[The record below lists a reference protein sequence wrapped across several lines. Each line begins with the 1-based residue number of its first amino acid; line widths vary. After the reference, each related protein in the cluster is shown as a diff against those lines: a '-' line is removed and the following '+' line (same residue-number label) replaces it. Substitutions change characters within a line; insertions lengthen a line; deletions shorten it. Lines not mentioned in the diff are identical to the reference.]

1 LAKGKIDFMTNSP
14 NKVQR
19 WLALGLPF
27 PLIVLNA
34 WVALRVFDYFEP
46 LVTVFG
52 LAVLLAFVLNYPVR
66 FLHQG
71 GMQRNRAVVLTFL
84 VALIVLIGVGVTLI
98 PILLEQLSEVLRVLP
113 SWIDSGS
120 TKLERLNQWLEAR
133 NLPIDFSHLTTQLTD
148 RFPDE
153 VQALAEELLTLALDA
168 VNSVSDVLLT
178 TVLTFY
184 LLLDGDRLWNGLFR
198 RLPSRFGVPI
208 QRSLQQ
214 NFQNYFLGQVTLA
227 ALVGTAMTLAFLALR
242 LKFGLLFGL
251 GIGVMTLIPFGDV
264 LSFVLVG
271 LLIAS
276 HDFWL
281 GIKTLG
287 VAVVIDQIIDQ
298 AIAPRLLGSF
308 TGLSPIWV
316 IAVLVI
322 GTKIGGLL
330 GLLIAVPI
338 ASSIKSLLDLS
349 LKSAPEDNGHEFEPS
364 QLNPMQLAP
373 SESDPCP

>member
-1 LAKGKIDFMTNSP
+1 MTDSP
-14 NKVQR
+14 HKVQR

-34 WVALRVFDYFEP
+34 WVALKVFDYFEP

-52 LAVLLAFVLNYPVR
+52 LAVLLAFILNYPVR
-66 FLHQG
+66 FLHQR
-71 GMQRNRAVVLTFL
+71 GMGRNRAVVLTFL
-84 VALIVLIGVGVTLI
+84 VALIVVVGIGVTLI
-98 PILLEQLSEVLRVLP
+98 PILLEQLNDVVKVLP

-120 TKLERLNQWLEAR
+120 TKLERLNQWLATR
-133 NLPIDFSHLTTQLTD
+133 NLPLDFSHLSTQLTD
-148 RFPDE
+148 RLPDE
-153 VQALAEELLTLALDA
+153 VQSIGEELLTLALDT

-178 TVLTFY
+178 AVLTFY

-198 RLPSRFGVPI
+198 RLPARFGVPI

-227 ALVGTAMTLAFLALR
+227 ALVGTAMTLAFSVLR

-264 LSFVLVG
+264 LSFTLVS
-271 LLIAS
+271 LVVAA
-276 HDFWL
+276 HDFGL
-281 GIKTLG
+281 GVRTLV
-287 VAVVIDQIIDQ
+287 VAVVVDQIIDQ

-322 GTKIGGLL
+322 GTKVGGLL

-338 ASSIKSLLDLS
+338 ASSLKSLLDTGFQP
-349 LKSAPEDNGHEFEPS
+349 APDDNGHEFDPAN
-364 QLNPMQLAP
+364 LNPMSLAS
-373 SESDPCP
+373 SETDPCP

>member
-1 LAKGKIDFMTNSP
+1 MTNSP

-34 WVALRVFDYFEP
+34 WAALRVFEYFEP

-52 LAVLLAFVLNYPVR
+52 LAVLLAFILNYPVR
-66 FLHQG
+66 FLHQR
-71 GMQRNRAVVLTFL
+71 GMGRNRAVGLTFL
-84 VALIVLIGVGVTLI
+84 VALIVVIGVGVTLI
-98 PILLEQLSEVLRVLP
+98 PILLEQLSEVIKVLP
-113 SWIDSGS
+113 TWIDSGS
-120 TKLERLNQWLEAR
+120 TKLERLNQWLATR
-133 NLPIDFSHLTTQLTD
+133 NLPLDFSHLATQLTD

-153 VQALAEELLTLALDA
+153 VQALAEELLTLALDT

-178 TVLTFY
+178 GVLTFY
-184 LLLDGDRLWNGLFR
+184 LLLDGDRLWQGLFR
-198 RLPSRFGVPI
+198 RLPSRFGIPI

-227 ALVGTAMTLAFLALR
+227 ALVGTAMTLAFLALG

-264 LSFVLVG
+264 FSFVLVG
-271 LLIAS
+271 LVVAA

-281 GIKTLG
+281 GARTLG
-287 VAVVIDQIIDQ
+287 VAIVVDQVIDQG
-298 AIAPRLLGSF
+298 IAPRLLGSF
-308 TGLSPIWV
+308 TGLSPIWI

-322 GTKIGGLL
+322 GTKVGGLL

-338 ASSIKSLLDLS
+338 ASSVKSLLEIGFQA
-349 LKSAPEDNGHEFEPS
+349 APEDNNLELDENGSVLH
-364 QLNPMQLAP
+364 LATQEA
-373 SESDPCP
+373 ESAK

>member
-1 LAKGKIDFMTNSP
+1 MTKSP
-14 NKVQR
+14 SKVQR

-34 WVALRVFDYFEP
+34 WVALQVFDYFEP

-52 LAVLLAFVLNYPVR
+52 LGVLLAFILNYPVR
-66 FLHQG
+66 FLHQR
-71 GMQRNRAVVLTFL
+71 GMERNRAVFLTFL
-84 VALIVLIGVGVTLI
+84 VALIMVIAVGVTLI

-113 SWIDSGS
+113 SWIASGS
-120 TKLERLNQWLEAR
+120 TKLERLNQWLETR
-133 NLPIDFSHLTTQLTD
+133 NLPLDLSHLATQLTD

-153 VQALAEELLTLALDA
+153 VQALAEELLTLALDT

-178 TVLTFY
+178 AVLTFY
-184 LLLDGDRLWNGLFR
+184 LLLDGDRIWNGLFR

-242 LKFGLLFGL
+242 LKFALLFGL

-264 LSFVLVG
+264 LSFILVG
-271 LLIAS
+271 LVIAA

-281 GIKTLG
+281 GARTLG
-287 VAVVIDQIIDQ
+287 VAVVVDQVIDQ

-338 ASSIKSLLDLS
+338 ASSIKTLLDLG
-349 LKSAPEDNGHEFEPS
+349 LKSAPENNGREFDPS
-364 QLNPMQLAP
+364 QLSPMQLAP
-373 SESDPCP
+373 SESDPGQ

>member
-1 LAKGKIDFMTNSP
+1 MTDSLP
-14 NKVQR
+14 KVQR

-52 LAVLLAFVLNYPVR
+52 LSVLLAFILNYPVR
-66 FLHQG
+66 FLHQR
-71 GMQRNRAVVLTFL
+71 GMGRSRAVFLTFL
-84 VALIVLIGVGVTLI
+84 IALVAVIGVGVTLI
-98 PILLEQLSEVLRVLP
+98 PILLEQLSEVIKVLP
-113 SWIDSGS
+113 TWINSGS

-133 NLPIDFSHLTTQLTD
+133 NLPLDFSHLATQLTD
-148 RFPDE
+148 RLPDE
-153 VQALAEELLTLALDA
+153 VQAIGEEFLTLALDT

-178 TVLTFY
+178 AVLTFY

-198 RLPSRFGVPI
+198 RLPARFGVPI
-208 QRSLQQ
+208 QRSLHQ

-227 ALVGTAMTLAFLALR
+227 ALVGTTMTLAFLALR

-264 LSFVLVG
+264 VSFTLVG
-271 LLIAS
+271 LVVAA

-281 GIKTLG
+281 GVRTLG
-287 VAVVIDQIIDQ
+287 VAVVLDQVIDQ

-322 GTKIGGLL
+322 GTKVGGLL

-338 ASSIKSLLDLS
+338 ASSLKSLLNS
-349 LKSAPEDNGHEFEPS
+349 GFPTVPEDNGSTLH
-364 QLNPMQLAP
+364 LAAQEADAK
-373 SESDPCP
+373 SS

>member
-1 LAKGKIDFMTNSP
+1 MTNSP

-19 WLALGLPF
+19 WLAWGLPF

-34 WVALRVFDYFEP
+34 WVALQVFEYFEP
-46 LVTVFG
+46 LVTVVG
-52 LAVLLAFVLNYPVR
+52 LGVLLAFVLNYPVR
-66 FLHQG
+66 FLHQR
-71 GMQRNRAVVLTFL
+71 GMKRNRAVFLTFS
-84 VALIVLIGVGVTLI
+84 VALLVVIGVGVTLI
-98 PILLEQLSEVLRVLP
+98 PIVLEQLSEVIRVLP
-113 SWIDSGS
+113 SWINSGS
-120 TKLERLNQWLEAR
+120 TKLERLNQWLETR
-133 NLPIDFSHLTTQLTD
+133 NLPIDFSHLATQLTD

-153 VQALAEELLTLALDA
+153 VQALAEELLTLALDT

-178 TVLTFY
+178 AVLTFY

-271 LLIAS
+271 LLVAS

-281 GIKTLG
+281 GARTLG
-287 VAVVIDQIIDQ
+287 VAVVVDQVIDQ
-298 AIAPRLLGSF
+298 AIAPRLIGSF

-322 GTKIGGLL
+322 GTKVGGLL

-338 ASSIKSLLDLS
+338 ASSIKSLLDIS
-349 LKSAPEDNGHEFEPS
+349 FQPVPEDNGRELEPS
-364 QLNPMQLAP
+364 NFNPMQLTPA
-373 SESDPCP
+373 ESDPRS